1 MTKNKPS
8 AEAVELAENLAD
20 AISSFVNW
28 QPHPRQSIVN
38 KLTKA
43 LTAAEERGAERMR
56 EMALNACELAWMKC
70 GDRLPHHG
78 DCMEA
83 IRIISNA
90 TMDSL

>member
-1 MTKNKPS
+1 MTKNKQS

-70 GDRLPHHG
+70 CDRLPHHG

-83 IRIISNA
+83 IRA
-90 TMDSL
+90 LPTKKETP